1 MLYND
6 IQQKER
12 ELLNTLNQTVYMLPP
27 EMREMAVLVPPPQTR
42 ETEPPPNQ
50 TRWARPQTCQA
61 LPRKTWERFP
71 RAAKEL
77 HARLQPLMMI
87 RSRANRTFGE
97 SLVQCSV

>member
-1 MLYND
+1 MPALRH
-6 IQQKER
+6 KT
-12 ELLNTLNQTVYMLPP
+12 LLVVSLFNTSITRQVGVGGAALFGQEAGPFMLPP

-42 ETEPPPNQ
+42 EQEPPPNQ

-77 HARLQPLMMI
+77 HALGYNL
-87 RSRANRTFGE
+87 
-97 SLVQCSV
+97 